1 MPFHSVTPH
10 RGIHQSPG
18 QKSALRCSQ
27 EDSQISVFLI
37 AEGWEYEVIRYPT
50 MAWVSKQWSI
60 CAIEYFSAGK
70 KMFPRKVYSME
81 KGVYHVIWGRYDFFA
96 FLTK

>member
-70 KMFPRKVYSME
+70 K
-81 KGVYHVIWGRYDFFA
+81 IC
-96 FLTK
+96 FLGKYTAWKREYIMSYGGDMTFLHF